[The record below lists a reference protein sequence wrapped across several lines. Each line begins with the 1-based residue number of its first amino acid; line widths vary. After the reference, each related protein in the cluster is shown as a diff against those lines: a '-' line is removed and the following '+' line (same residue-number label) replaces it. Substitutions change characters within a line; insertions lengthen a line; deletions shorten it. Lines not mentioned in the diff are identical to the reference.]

1 MIDFKNISLKT
12 PNAMRII
19 QCSVIIFC
27 FVLIASCKKDKV
39 DPDIDKTVKPTITVV
54 SKNYPT
60 VSEILC
66 NANFDNVLKVSTGN
80 DLKIQFKFKGA
91 NKLSQYKID
100 IHNNFDCH
108 THGRMA
114 ASNPWQVLKSVD
126 LNDNEVEV
134 NETLTVPAHASVG
147 NYHFIV
153 QLIDEL
159 GNEAVPTE
167 FNVILL
173 NETDPTPPVINLT
186 TPNVDS
192 IAVARGNNLSFIGPI
207 TDNSSLNGGK
217 VQISYID
224 SAGTQF
230 DIQELVFSPTQGNSY
245 NLNYTYTIPT
255 FSVKGK
261 SVFYVRAFDEV
272 NNVGVKQV
280 IVTIF

>member
-1 MIDFKNISLKT
+1 
-12 PNAMRII
+12 MRII
-19 QCSVIIFC
+19 QCSVIIF
-27 FVLIASCKKDKV
+27 FVVLIASCKKDKV
-39 DPDIDKTVKPTITVV
+39 DPVIDKTAKPTITVV

-60 VSEILC
+60 VSEFLC
-66 NANFDNVLKVSTGN
+66 NANFDNVLKVSTGT

-91 NKLSQYKID
+91 NKLSQYKIN

-108 THGRMA
+108 THGRMEA
-114 ASNPWQVLKSVD
+114 SNGRIEASNPWKVLKIVE
-126 LNDNEVEV
+126 LNANEAEV
-134 NETLTVPAHASVG
+134 NETLTVPADASVG
-147 NYHFIV
+147 NYHFMV

-167 FNVILL
+167 FNTILL
-173 NETDPTPPVINLT
+173 NEKDPTPPVINLT
-186 TPNVDS
+186 TPSVDS
-192 IAVARGNNLSFIGPI
+192 INVARGSNLNFVGTI
-207 TDNSSLNGGK
+207 TDNISLKDGK

-230 DIQELVFSPTQGNSY
+230 DIEELVFTPTQGNSF

-255 FSVKGK
+255 ISVKGK
-261 SVFYVRAFDEV
+261 SVFYLRAFDEA